1 MSPLEESLSFLKLS
15 PEKNPFFFPF
25 LVGEGDERSCF
36 FLPKHPHI
44 VLKISQKGK
53 DKQTRREI
61 KYFNFLLNKKVP
73 FSHIPRFIKKIQTEG
88 YIGFLQERILN
99 ENGKESITLAQYLQT
114 ISPANMKAKTEILT
128 LLADFFRYLYRYN
141 IIPCDIQTDN
151 LLLKETASHKKL
163 FIVDGLGNTD
173 IFKTSQYFPW
183 RGRKK
188 IIRKIIFFLKD
199 NPELI
204 SLFNTPKD
212 IEHWVYEQI
221 KNPRS

>member
-73 FSHIPRFIKKIQTEG
+73 FSHIPRFIKKYKQ
-88 YIGFLQERILN
+88 
-99 ENGKESITLAQYLQT
+99 
-114 ISPANMKAKTEILT
+114 
-128 LLADFFRYLYRYN
+128 
-141 IIPCDIQTDN
+141 
-151 LLLKETASHKKL
+151 
-163 FIVDGLGNTD
+163 
-173 IFKTSQYFPW
+173 
-183 RGRKK
+183 
-188 IIRKIIFFLKD
+188 
-199 NPELI
+199 
-204 SLFNTPKD
+204 KD
-212 IEHWVYEQI
+212 ILAFCKSAFLMKME
-221 KNPRS
+221 KNP